1 MTIIREIE
9 AFTITVPLP
18 KPLQLG
24 VMSIPHREYV
34 IVRIHDSDGHIGTA
48 YGLTRNAPIAHTIH
62 RLISPHWV
70 NQPIDEHEA
79 LYAKTV
85 RTNIP
90 MGTNGIFWRAMS
102 LVDCALYDLLAKRD
116 KVSLS
121 RYLGGEPRTIPTVI
135 VWGYPSPD
143 ETKASLQEQM
153 QIIQWYQPVGAK
165 IASCG
170 DFAQDTIRLRHCREV
185 LPDDI
190 PLMIDLYWQI
200 TKPLDLLD
208 EAKTWGDFNMGWLE
222 DPVNFDD
229 FDSLATLTNNLDYP
243 VAVGD
248 EQTGLRHFQR
258 LIEQGGIDILRLDA
272 TVCGGVRAFMDI
284 CEMAS
289 AHDIPVA
296 CHVFHHLHANLA
308 SAVPNVQW
316 IEYML
321 PEAGLE
327 SINQVWHDDLAWDT
341 NGLRAT
347 ERPGMGIT
355 WDEDKLAF
363 YRTES

>member
-1 MTIIREIE
+1 MTIITEIE
-9 AFTITVPLP
+9 AFYITVPLP

-24 VMSIPHREYV
+24 VMSIPHREYA
-34 IVRIHDSDGHIGTA
+34 IVRIHDSDGQTGTSF
-48 YGLTRNAPIAHTIH
+48 GLTRNAPIAHTID
-62 RLISPHWV
+62 RLITPHWV
-70 NQPIDEHEA
+70 NQQIDNHET

-102 LVDCALYDLLAKRD
+102 LVDCALYDLLAIRD
-116 KVSLS
+116 NVPLS
-121 RYLGGEPRTIPTVI
+121 RYLGGEPQTTPTVL
-135 VWGYPSPD
+135 VWGYPAPD

-153 QIIQWYQPVGAK
+153 QIIQEYQPAGAK

-170 DFAQDTIRLRHCREV
+170 DFAQDTIRLCSCREV
-185 LPDDI
+185 LSDDI

-200 TKPLDLLD
+200 TNPADLLD
-208 EAKTWGDFNMGWLE
+208 EAMKWSDFKMGWLE
-222 DPVNFDD
+222 DPTHFDD
-229 FDSLATLTNNLDYP
+229 FASLATLTDNLDYP

-258 LIEQGGIDILRLDA
+258 LIKQGGTDILRLDA
-272 TVCGGVRAFMDI
+272 TVCGGVRAFIEI
-284 CEMAS
+284 CQMAS
-289 AHDIPVA
+289 AHNIPVA

-308 SAVPNVQW
+308 SALPNVQW
-316 IEYML
+316 IEYMP

-327 SINQVWHDDLAWDT
+327 SINQVWEDDLEWDT
-341 NGLRAT
+341 NGLKT
-347 ERPGMGIT
+347 SERSGMGIN
-355 WDEDKLAF
+355 WYEDKLAF